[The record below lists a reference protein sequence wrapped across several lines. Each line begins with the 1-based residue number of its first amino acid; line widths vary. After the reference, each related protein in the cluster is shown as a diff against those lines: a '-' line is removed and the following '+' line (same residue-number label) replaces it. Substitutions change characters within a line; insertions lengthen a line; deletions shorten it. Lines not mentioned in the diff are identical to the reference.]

1 MPARCRGLVHCCGF
15 VEKIIT
21 KKKKTIWRKIVA
33 IHNVFKEKT
42 TKLNLNQLNIKKIK
56 STKIIFK
63 KIIRKKK
70 RNEKKSCRE
79 TL

>member
-1 MPARCRGLVHCCGF
+1 MSRACALLWVCG
-15 VEKIIT
+15 KNHN